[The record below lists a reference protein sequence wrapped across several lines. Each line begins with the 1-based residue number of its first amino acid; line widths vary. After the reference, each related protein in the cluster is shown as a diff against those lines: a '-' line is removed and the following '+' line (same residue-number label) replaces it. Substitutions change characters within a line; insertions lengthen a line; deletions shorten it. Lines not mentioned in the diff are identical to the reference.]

1 MEENQQRNTRLKI
14 CIVDDSDHSRLN
26 AGKILENAGFNVVGL
41 ASSAEEA
48 IQVTGASDVNLYI
61 IDVVMPDASGIE
73 LAKILNEKNSKASII
88 MMSSLKMENII
99 LESISSGAI
108 DFLSKPFDADD
119 LIKSVEKI
127 EFEISKDS

>member
-1 MEENQQRNTRLKI
+1 MEQNQNRNTKLKI

-26 AGKILENAGFNVVGL
+26 AAKILENAGFNVVGL

-48 IQVTGASDVNLYI
+48 IQVTATSDVNLYL

-73 LAKILNEKNSKASII
+73 LAKILNDKNSKASII
-88 MMSSLKMENII
+88 MMSSLRMENIV

-127 EFEISKDS
+127 EQEISREG